1 MSLIFSKMK
10 QGLNKILFFGLLFLG
25 LVPALAVNAQPVCPI
40 CVVAIGAGLG
50 FSRWLGVDDLISSVW
65 IGAVL
70 LTLVIWTLY
79 WIRKKNWD
87 FKFSGIVIFLFYYL
101 FTFIPLYYLKIVGH
115 PLNTVFGID
124 KIVFGAFFGTV
135 ILALSLWFHSFLKK
149 KNNDKSYFPY
159 QRVFIPVFALILP
172 SFVFYLLLIWRII

>member
-1 MSLIFSKMK
+1 MQQRSNNKFSIFNFQFS
-10 QGLNKILFFGLLFLG
+10 ILLLLCLSFAST
-25 LVPALAVNAQPVCPI
+25 VLAQAVCPI

-87 FKFSGIVIFLFYYL
+87 FKFSGIVTFLFYYL
-101 FTFIPLYYLKIVGH
+101 STFIPLYYLKIVGH
-115 PLNTVFGID
+115 PLNTIFCID

-135 ILALSLWFHSFLKK
+135 ILALSLWLHSFLKK

-159 QRVFIPVFALILP
+159 QRVVVPIFLLILT
-172 SFVFYLLLIWRII
+172 SLAFYLLLIWRII